1 MKTTR
6 SALLAMLLCLG
17 SATAADAQASSTSQL
32 LIIPVT
38 AGIRII
44 QDADLAF
51 DPNTAGNADGFLT
64 TGDGNMQNSQAAT
77 WTLEGSNAIS
87 VVYDFDIPS
96 QLDHMTVSGVG
107 IPVSTLPIS
116 ATATCESGPQSWD
129 PSATPSAVCSLAG
142 LTLPL
147 AAAVDL
153 DFVSLDMTQ
162 ATEPGNYMGTIR
174 LTATIQ

>member
-6 SALLAMLLCLG
+6 SVLLAMLLCLG
-17 SATAADAQASSTSQL
+17 SATAAYAQSSSTSQL

-107 IPVSTLPIS
+107 IPVSGSIT
-116 ATATCESGPQSWD
+116 ESKSP
-129 PSATPSAVCSLAG
+129 PA
-142 LTLPL
+142 
-147 AAAVDL
+147 
-153 DFVSLDMTQ
+153 
-162 ATEPGNYMGTIR
+162 
-174 LTATIQ
+174 